1 MVLTTAFGADI
12 TGPITSINKQVAGT
26 SPLNWNTSKVT
37 TMANMFQY
45 CIFFNQNITKN
56 VNIWNTSL
64 VTTVVSQFQG
74 ASASLITLFNN
85 GQIITGIDAPMLW
98 TPVPIS
104 TSNFR
109 TNCRLTTA
117 NKPASFP

>member
-45 CIFFNQNITKN
+45 CIFFNQNIKRN
-56 VNIWNTSL
+56 VNIWNTRL

-85 GQIITGIDAPMLW
+85 GQIITGNTAQMLW
-98 TPVPIS
+98 TPVPS
-104 TSNFR
+104 ATSNFR

-117 NKPASFP
+117 NKPVSFP